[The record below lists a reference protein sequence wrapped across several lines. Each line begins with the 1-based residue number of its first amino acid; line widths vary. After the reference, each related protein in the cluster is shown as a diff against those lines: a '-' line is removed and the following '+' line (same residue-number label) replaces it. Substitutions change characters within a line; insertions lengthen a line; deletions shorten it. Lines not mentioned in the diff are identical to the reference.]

1 MFQLVQ
7 DANTSLNQ
15 ASSLRAVDGCLQ
27 TLLKL
32 TDILGILMQ
41 KAEEKLPEEIQ
52 SLVDQRAAARK
63 EKRWA
68 DSDSLRDQLKEKG
81 YIVEDTAQGQKVR
94 RQIQ

>member
-1 MFQLVQ
+1 
-7 DANTSLNQ
+7 
-15 ASSLRAVDGCLQ
+15 
-27 TLLKL
+27 
-32 TDILGILMQ
+32 MQ

-52 SLVDQRAAARK
+52 TLVDRRAAARK